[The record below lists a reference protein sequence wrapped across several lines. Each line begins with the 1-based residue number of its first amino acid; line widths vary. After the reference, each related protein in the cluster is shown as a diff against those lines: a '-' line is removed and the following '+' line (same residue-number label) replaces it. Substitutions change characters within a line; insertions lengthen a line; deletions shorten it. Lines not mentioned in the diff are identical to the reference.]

1 VCHQSP
7 PCLTLHQF
15 EKEHTYLLIYLFL
28 SFFLSFIIIT
38 LYTLGCCKQIYKS
51 TTIVTTTI
59 YFTNVCA
66 CKWFGRKNEGID
78 RVRKACV
85 KIKDPWHFSKWEQAH
100 YNTVADGELVD
111 LNWYPPCEN
120 KWVSEWVSGWGG
132 LPIDAHR
139 IKTNE
144 WKDWW
149 VPTDTQQ
156 VKTKWESHLHW
167 GYNWKTHPNPFAQ
180 NVQGMNRESPHCSIK
195 VSH

>member
-1 VCHQSP
+1 MSNTSP
-7 PCLTLHQF
+7 IW
-15 EKEHTYLLIYLFL
+15 EGTYLPTYLFI

-120 KWVSEWVSGWGG
+120 KWVSEWVDGVGSQLMLTASKQMSEKIDGSQ
-132 LPIDAHR
+132 PIPS
-139 IKTNE
+139 KWKQNE
-144 WKDWW
+144 R
-149 VPTDTQQ
+149 VIYIEATIERPTRT
-156 VKTKWESHLHW
+156 HLHKMYKGW
-167 GYNWKTHPNPFAQ
+167 TENPHT
-180 NVQGMNRESPHCSIK
+180 VQ
-195 VSH
+195 